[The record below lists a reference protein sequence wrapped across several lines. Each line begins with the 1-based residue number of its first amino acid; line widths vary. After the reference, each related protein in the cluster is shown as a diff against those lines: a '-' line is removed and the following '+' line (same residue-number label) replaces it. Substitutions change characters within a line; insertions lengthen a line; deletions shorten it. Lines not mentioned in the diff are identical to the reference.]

1 MSAENKST
9 ISDLHST
16 ICRIQNLKREE
27 DMKVKI
33 LDKVIQ
39 ALFCLSVFLEVY
51 LAGDISKAYYML
63 FPEEQDPV
71 DESEVLPKRRGRKKG
86 SKNKKDVSVVST
98 TDTMPVESTESESL
112 PKRRGRPK
120 GSKNKKDA
128 SVTSTTDTKPVE
140 STESESLPKRRGRKK
155 GSKNK
160 KNVSIESATDTKPV
174 ESTESTESESLPKR
188 RGPKKGSKNKKNVS
202 IASAT
207 DVESVEHVEY
217 VRPTEHVEHVAS
229 ETHERQK
236 VVVNW
241 LGKKNFTDKIKQKVV
256 SDLIRWGLIFQFNE
270 KVLKMDDFINRYI
283 DEKSEEIPRPKHIR
297 EALGILCEEKQYKS
311 IVFTE
316 IPEVRYQYIGGY
328 DR

>member
-128 SVTSTTDTKPVE
+128 SVTST
-140 STESESLPKRRGRKK
+140 
-155 GSKNK
+155 
-160 KNVSIESATDTKPV
+160 TDTKPV

>member
-98 TDTMPVESTESESL
+98 TDTMPVESTESEVL

-160 KNVSIESATDTKPV
+160 KNVSIT
-174 ESTESTESESLPKR
+174 
-188 RGPKKGSKNKKNVS
+188 
-202 IASAT
+202 SAT
-207 DVESVEHVEY
+207 DVESVESVESATDVESVESLEHVEY

>member
-86 SKNKKDVSVVST
+86 SKNKKDASVAST
-98 TDTMPVESTESESL
+98 TDTMPVESTESEVL

-160 KNVSIESATDTKPV
+160 KNVSIT
-174 ESTESTESESLPKR
+174 
-188 RGPKKGSKNKKNVS
+188 
-202 IASAT
+202 SAT
-207 DVESVEHVEY
+207 DVESVESVESATDVESVESLEHVEY

-256 SDLIRWGLIFQFNE
+256 SDLIRWGLIFQCNE

>member
-86 SKNKKDVSVVST
+86 SKNKKDASVAST
-98 TDTMPVESTESESL
+98 TDTMPVESTESEVL

-160 KNVSIESATDTKPV
+160 KNVSIT
-174 ESTESTESESLPKR
+174 
-188 RGPKKGSKNKKNVS
+188 
-202 IASAT
+202 SAT

-256 SDLIRWGLIFQFNE
+256 SDLIRWGLIFQCNE

>member
-86 SKNKKDVSVVST
+86 SKNKKDASVAST
-98 TDTMPVESTESESL
+98 TDTMPVESTESEVL

-160 KNVSIESATDTKPV
+160 KNVSIESATDV
-174 ESTESTESESLPKR
+174 ES
-188 RGPKKGSKNKKNVS
+188 
-202 IASAT
+202 
-207 DVESVEHVEY
+207 VEHVEHVEY

-229 ETHERQK
+229 ETHERQQ

-256 SDLIRWGLIFQFNE
+256 SDLIRWGLIFQYNE
-270 KVLKMDDFINRYI
+270 KVVKMDDFINQYI

>member
-160 KNVSIESATDTKPV
+160 KNVSIT
-174 ESTESTESESLPKR
+174 
-188 RGPKKGSKNKKNVS
+188 
-202 IASAT
+202 SAT
-207 DVESVEHVEY
+207 DVESVESVESATDVESVESLEHVEY

-256 SDLIRWGLIFQFNE
+256 SDLIRWGLIFQCNE

>member
-1 MSAENKST
+1 
-9 ISDLHST
+9 
-16 ICRIQNLKREE
+16 
-27 DMKVKI
+27 
-33 LDKVIQ
+33 
-39 ALFCLSVFLEVY
+39 
-51 LAGDISKAYYML
+51 
-63 FPEEQDPV
+63 
-71 DESEVLPKRRGRKKG
+71 
-86 SKNKKDVSVVST
+86 
-98 TDTMPVESTESESL
+98 MPVESTESEVL

-128 SVTSTTDTKPVE
+128 SVASTTDTKPVE

-160 KNVSIESATDTKPV
+160 KNVSIT
-174 ESTESTESESLPKR
+174 
-188 RGPKKGSKNKKNVS
+188 
-202 IASAT
+202 SAT
-207 DVESVEHVEY
+207 DVESVESVESATDVESVESLEHVEY

-229 ETHERQK
+229 ETHERQQ

-256 SDLIRWGLIFQFNE
+256 SDLIRWGLIFQYNE
-270 KVLKMDDFINRYI
+270 KVVKMDDFINQYI

>member
-86 SKNKKDVSVVST
+86 SKNKKDASVAST
-98 TDTMPVESTESESL
+98 TDTMPVESTESEVL

-160 KNVSIESATDTKPV
+160 KNVSIT
-174 ESTESTESESLPKR
+174 
-188 RGPKKGSKNKKNVS
+188 
-202 IASAT
+202 SAT
-207 DVESVEHVEY
+207 DVESVESVESATDVESVESLEHVEY